1 MSVYSNPDRSVWGV
15 ISSTGPDRTVGVNL
29 MRQEYCMHIDFNQSE
44 GFEELSKMADRF
56 KHCVKD
62 AINDPD
68 LAEKLRRFGS
78 QFDTD
83 FSHPFGQGA
92 QSRDGKATTSP
103 SPLMNSYKNSDGSII
118 FEFLLPGFDQA
129 GIDIRFRGDT
139 MFLTA
144 RLPEGPNEETKRRV
158 THQGFELKNHERLE
172 FSVPAD
178 DYTQNQAKAVM
189 RNGVLT
195 ITIPPKDAADDPNCI
210 RVEILK
216 EGN

>member
-1 MSVYSNPDRSVWGV
+1 
-15 ISSTGPDRTVGVNL
+15 
-29 MRQEYCMHIDFNQSE
+29 MHIEFNQSE
-44 GFEELSKMADRF
+44 SFEELSKMADRF
-56 KHCVKD
+56 RHCIKD

-68 LAEKLRRFGS
+68 LTEKLRKFGS
-78 QFDTD
+78 QFDST
-83 FSHPFGQGA
+83 FSHTFGQGD
-92 QSRDGKATTSP
+92 QSRDDKSASTP
-103 SPLMNSYKNSDGSII
+103 APVMNSYKASDDSMVI
-118 FEFLLPGFDQA
+118 EFLLPGFDQA

-144 RLPEGPNEETKRRV
+144 RLPEGPGTEPKRKINN
-158 THQGFELKNHERLE
+158 QGFTLKNYERLE
-172 FSVPAD
+172 YAVPAD
-178 DYTQNQAKAVM
+178 DYAQNLAKAVM

>member
-1 MSVYSNPDRSVWGV
+1 
-15 ISSTGPDRTVGVNL
+15 
-29 MRQEYCMHIDFNQSE
+29 MHIEFNQSE

-62 AINDPD
+62 AMDDPD

-78 QFDTD
+78 QFDAGFT
-83 FSHPFGQGA
+83 HAFGQGT
-92 QSRDGKATTSP
+92 QSANAKPDSAP
-103 SPLMNSYKNSDGSII
+103 APLMNSYKNSDDSII

-139 MFLTA
+139 MFLSA
-144 RLPEGPNEETKRRV
+144 RLPEGPSEELKRKV
-158 THQGFELKNHERLE
+158 THQGFGLKNYERLE
-172 FSVPAD
+172 YTVPAD
-178 DYTQNQAKAVM
+178 DYAQNLTKAVM

>member
-1 MSVYSNPDRSVWGV
+1 
-15 ISSTGPDRTVGVNL
+15 
-29 MRQEYCMHIDFNQSE
+29 MHIEFNQSE
-44 GFEELSKMADRF
+44 GFEELTKMADRF

-62 AINDPD
+62 AMDDPD
-68 LAEKLRRFGS
+68 LAEKLRRFSS
-78 QFDTD
+78 QFDAG
-83 FSHPFGQGA
+83 FSHAFGQGT
-92 QSRDGKATTSP
+92 QSANAKPVSAP
-103 SPLMNSYKNSDGSII
+103 APLMNSYKNSDDSII

-144 RLPEGPNEETKRRV
+144 RLPEGPSEEGKPRV
-158 THQGFELKNHERLE
+158 THQGFALKNHERLE
-172 FSVPAD
+172 YTVPAD
-178 DYTQNQAKAVM
+178 DYAQNLAKAVM

-195 ITIPPKDAADDPNCI
+195 VTIPPKDAADDPNCI

>member
-1 MSVYSNPDRSVWGV
+1 
-15 ISSTGPDRTVGVNL
+15 
-29 MRQEYCMHIDFNQSE
+29 MHIDFNQSE

-56 KHCVKD
+56 RHCIKD
-62 AINDPD
+62 AVNDPD
-68 LAEKLRRFGS
+68 LAEKLRQFGS
-78 QFDTD
+78 QFDAG
-83 FSHPFGQGA
+83 FSHAFGQGA
-92 QSRDGKATTSP
+92 QSANAKQATAP
-103 SPLMNSYKNSDGSII
+103 APLMNSYKSSDDSII

-144 RLPEGPNEETKRRV
+144 RLPEGPSDEGKRRV
-158 THQGFELKNHERLE
+158 THQGFQLDNHERLE
-172 FSVPAD
+172 YSVPAD
-178 DYTQNQAKAVM
+178 DYAQNLAKAVM

-195 ITIPPKDAADDPNCI
+195 ITIPPKDVADDPNCI

>member
-1 MSVYSNPDRSVWGV
+1 
-15 ISSTGPDRTVGVNL
+15 
-29 MRQEYCMHIDFNQSE
+29 MHIDFNQSE

-56 KHCVKD
+56 KHCIRD
-62 AINDPD
+62 AMDDPE

-78 QFDTD
+78 QFDAG
-83 FSHPFGQGA
+83 FAHAFGQEPRTPSEA
-92 QSRDGKATTSP
+92 STPAP
-103 SPLMNSYKNSDGSII
+103 SPLMNSYKTSDDSIV
-118 FEFLLPGFDQA
+118 FEFMLPGFDQA

-144 RLPEGPNEETKRRV
+144 RLPEGPSEELKRRV
-158 THQGFELKNHERLE
+158 TNQGFTLKNYERLE
-172 FSVPAD
+172 YAVPAD
-178 DYTQNQAKAVM
+178 DYAQSLAKAVM

-195 ITIPPKDAADDPNCI
+195 VTIPPKDDSDDPNCI

>member
-1 MSVYSNPDRSVWGV
+1 
-15 ISSTGPDRTVGVNL
+15 
-29 MRQEYCMHIDFNQSE
+29 MHIEFNQSE
-44 GFEELSKMADRF
+44 SFEELSKMADRF
-56 KHCVKD
+56 RHCVKD

-68 LAEKLRRFGS
+68 LAEKLRKFGS

-83 FSHPFGQGA
+83 FSSAFGQSA
-92 QSRDGKATTSP
+92 QSRDGKPASTPAPTP
-103 SPLMNSYKNSDGSII
+103 APLMNSYKTNDDSIV

-144 RLPEGPNEETKRRV
+144 RLPEGPSEELKRRV
-158 THQGFELKNHERLE
+158 TNQGFTLKNYERLE
-172 FSVPAD
+172 YTVPAD
-178 DYTQNQAKAVM
+178 DYAQSLAKAVM

-210 RVEILK
+210 RVEIHK

>member
-1 MSVYSNPDRSVWGV
+1 
-15 ISSTGPDRTVGVNL
+15 
-29 MRQEYCMHIDFNQSE
+29 MHIDFNQSE

-56 KHCVKD
+56 RHCIKD

-68 LAEKLRRFGS
+68 LAEKLRKFGS

-83 FSHPFGQGA
+83 FSHAFGQGA
-92 QSRDGKATTSP
+92 QARDGKP
-103 SPLMNSYKNSDGSII
+103 SPTPAPLINSFRKDDGSIV

-129 GIDIRFRGDT
+129 GIDIRFRGNT

-144 RLPEGPNEETKRRV
+144 RLPEGPSEDVKRKV
-158 THQGFELKNHERLE
+158 TSQGFTLKNHERLE
-172 FSVPAD
+172 YTVPSD
-178 DYTQNQAKAVM
+178 DYAQNLAKAVM
-189 RNGVLT
+189 RNGILT
-195 ITIPPKDAADDPNCI
+195 ITIPPRDAADDPNCI

>member
-1 MSVYSNPDRSVWGV
+1 
-15 ISSTGPDRTVGVNL
+15 
-29 MRQEYCMHIDFNQSE
+29 MHIDFNQSE

-56 KHCVKD
+56 KHCIKD
-62 AINDPD
+62 AMEDPA
-68 LAEKLRRFGS
+68 LAEKLRSFGS
-78 QFDTD
+78 QFDSG
-83 FSHPFGQGA
+83 FSHAFGHENQ
-92 QSRDGKATTSP
+92 SP
-103 SPLMNSYKNSDGSII
+103 SDNPTAAKAPLMNSFRKDDGSIV

-139 MFLTA
+139 MFITA
-144 RLPEGPNEETKRRV
+144 RLPEGPAEEGKRRV
-158 THQGFELKNHERLE
+158 THQGFSLKNHERLE
-172 FSVPAD
+172 YTVPAD
-178 DYTQNQAKAVM
+178 DYAQNLAKAVM

>member
-1 MSVYSNPDRSVWGV
+1 
-15 ISSTGPDRTVGVNL
+15 
-29 MRQEYCMHIDFNQSE
+29 MHIEFNQSE

-62 AINDPD
+62 AMDDPE

-78 QFDTD
+78 QFDAG
-83 FSHPFGQGA
+83 FAHAFGHGPQTA
-92 QSRDGKATTSP
+92 KENPVVTP
-103 SPLMNSYKNSDGSII
+103 PLMNSYRTSDDSIV

-129 GIDIRFRGDT
+129 GIDVRFRGDT
-139 MFLTA
+139 MYLTA
-144 RLPEGPNEETKRRV
+144 RLPEGPSEELKHKV
-158 THQGFELKNHERLE
+158 SQQGFVLKSYERLE
-172 FSVPAD
+172 YTISAD
-178 DYTQNQAKAVM
+178 DYAQNLAKAVM